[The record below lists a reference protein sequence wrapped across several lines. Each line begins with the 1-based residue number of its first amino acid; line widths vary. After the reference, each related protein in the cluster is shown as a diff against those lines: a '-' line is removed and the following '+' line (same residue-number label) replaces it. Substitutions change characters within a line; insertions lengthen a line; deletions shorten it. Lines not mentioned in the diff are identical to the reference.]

1 MLHKNITDKNASF
14 VTVVLNLASGHIKD
28 IEYVDCV
35 QQYFRQENNKEFT
48 VQCVLE
54 EPALFLLDHYSPS
67 EMLPLD
73 WCDAD

>member
-1 MLHKNITDKNASF
+1 MLHKNITDEKASF

-35 QQYFRQENNKEFT
+35 QQYFRQENNKEPT

-54 EPALFLLDHYSPS
+54 WNLINPKASEKKETFLLH
-67 EMLPLD
+67 
-73 WCDAD
+73 AT